1 MEMNSCLVEMERL
14 HAKMNEL
21 KKQKKEEDIKEKEK
35 MEKMEKIEKME
46 PNMAVMKNWLDTYNF
61 NQEQKKISEVAKQKY
76 DDYHVRKGKGIRK
89 IPARCD
95 DEDEDF
101 GEVVKDFRKYRKPS
115 TRPIDIFNN
124 GGVPTQF
131 MIDFIESTHNLF
143 KIQQQ
148 RIDELELYNE
158 V

>member
-21 KKQKKEEDIKEKEK
+21 KKQMKEEDIKEKEK
-35 MEKMEKIEKME
+35 MEKME

-61 NQEQKKISEVAKQKY
+61 NQEQKY
-76 DDYHVRKGKGIRK
+76 DDYHVRKGIRK
-89 IPARCD
+89 IPAWR

-101 GEVVKDFRKYRKPS
+101 GEVVEDFRKYRMPS

-143 KIQQQ
+143 QIMQK

>member
-1 MEMNSCLVEMERL
+1 MELNSCLVEMERL

-21 KKQKKEEDIKEKEK
+21 KKQKKEEDMKGI
-35 MEKMEKIEKME
+35 EKIEKMENME

-76 DDYHVRKGKGIRK
+76 DDYHVRKGIRK
-89 IPARCD
+89 IPAWR
-95 DEDEDF
+95 DEKDWKK
-101 GEVVKDFRKYRKPS
+101 VVEDFRKYRMPS

-143 KIQQQ
+143 QIMKK